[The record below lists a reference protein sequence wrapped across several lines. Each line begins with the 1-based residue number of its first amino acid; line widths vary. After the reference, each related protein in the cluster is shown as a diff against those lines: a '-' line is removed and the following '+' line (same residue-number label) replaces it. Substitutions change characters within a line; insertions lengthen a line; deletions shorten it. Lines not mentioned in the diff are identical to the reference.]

1 MAITRSFLSIRTVLG
16 LELRRLS
23 AEPFWPIL
31 LVSGL
36 ASIPLALSPYVP
48 TFLPAMMCGLILV
61 ERNVMDMFGTQQ
73 RDFIRFVVLPLNL
86 RDVVVAKGIATMIK
100 AMFGALMVGALH
112 AWFLGPLLGT
122 VQIGWAALG
131 FAATLPFVLQV
142 GASASVQSIR
152 LPRTSTLDPVVRSL
166 STLLA
171 SSLCAVP
178 AIAVAAL
185 SSSLVPLLLFA
196 VGALVIWLTIGTRAT
211 ARSLD
216 RWSHSTLYNV

>member
-1 MAITRSFLSIRTVLG
+1 MAITQSFFSIRAVLG
-16 LELRRLS
+16 LELRRLCV
-23 AEPFWPIL
+23 EPFWPII

-61 ERNVMDMFGTQQ
+61 ERNVMDMFGTQG
-73 RDFIRFVVLPLNL
+73 RDFVRFVILPLDI
-86 RDVVVAKGIATMIK
+86 RDVVVAKGIATMVK
-100 AMFGALMVGALH
+100 AVIGALVVGALH

-152 LPRTSTLDPVVRSL
+152 LPRTRTLDPVVRSL

-178 AIAVAAL
+178 AMIIAAF
-185 SSSLVPLLLFA
+185 SSSQIPLLFFA

-216 RWSHSTLYNV
+216 RWSHSTLYNA